1 MGNCANYL
9 IQKQIKSPIYEIDTT
24 HLTIDSVAIII
35 MDIIVN
41 NKNGEKFVIGKI
53 DWLEKLASEN
63 RLSEFFKM

>member
-1 MGNCANYL
+1 
-9 IQKQIKSPIYEIDTT
+9 
-24 HLTIDSVAIII
+24 